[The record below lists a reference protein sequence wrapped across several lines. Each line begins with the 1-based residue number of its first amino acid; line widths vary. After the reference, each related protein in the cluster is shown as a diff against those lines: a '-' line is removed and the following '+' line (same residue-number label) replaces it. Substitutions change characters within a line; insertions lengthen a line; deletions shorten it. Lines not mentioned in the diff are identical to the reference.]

1 MKQFRFQLEPVL
13 DYKTQALDALQV
25 ELNTAQAL
33 VAAQERQVDEARKRL
48 TEYDADYSQRKQDG
62 MTIIEAMECESCRVV
77 LQRRLRQELDKLR
90 RLEKQAEDK
99 RNEVVEARK
108 ETHSLEKLKEIRKKE
123 YHTALAKAEEKQMD
137 DLTAAR
143 RVAAAG

>member
-77 LQRRLRQELDKLR
+77 LQRRLRQEQEKLR
-90 RLEKQAEDK
+90 RLEKLAEDK

-143 RVAAAG
+143 RVAVAG